1 MMTVAMVMTMAM
13 TIVMT
18 MYRWNNL
25 WHAKASLGRVGSGG
39 AAVVD
44 WVVRVRQ
51 LSIVILGQVLNI
63 FLSVQHRHISSSI
76 EYHYRLSSIKRFLV
90 ESTC

>member
-1 MMTVAMVMTMAM
+1 MRMMTMTLVI

-18 MYRWNNL
+18 MVMTMHRWNDNL
-25 WHAKASLGRVGSGG
+25 WHAEASLGRVGSGG

-63 FLSVQHRHISSSI
+63 FYQFSI
-76 EYHYRLSSIKRFLV
+76 VI
-90 ESTC
+90 